1 MHQSPRGVRR
11 GKQQRRG
18 VEHKI
23 ALVAESLCNRRT
35 HPDHGND
42 HKAEHRHLMVDRTR
56 HALTSPLLSRLES
69 KSLHFLNYTALLSI
83 KQTFLQNH
91 AEKEGEFFIL
101 SLNYFSSIFVHP
113 PRFFDFFLLFRQ
125 WIFTCFSAILIA
137 KSPLSMR

>member
-23 ALVAESLCNRRT
+23 ALVAESLCDRRT

-42 HKAEHRHLMVDRTR
+42 YKAEHRHLMVDRTC
-56 HALTSPLLSRLES
+56 HSLTSPLLSRLES

-83 KQTFLQNH
+83 KQTFCKIMQKNVEIH
-91 AEKEGEFFIL
+91 PFI
-101 SLNYFSSIFVHP
+101 FSFASCA
-113 PRFFDFFLLFRQ
+113 LLLYAVFMGTIQ
-125 WIFTCFSAILIA
+125 I
-137 KSPLSMR
+137 